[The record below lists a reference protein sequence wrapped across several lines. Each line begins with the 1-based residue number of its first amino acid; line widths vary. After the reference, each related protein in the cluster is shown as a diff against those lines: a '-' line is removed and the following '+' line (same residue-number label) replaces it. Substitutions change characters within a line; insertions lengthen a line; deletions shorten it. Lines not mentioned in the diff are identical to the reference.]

1 MISADDEIVAVFVT
15 STESMITG
23 AWLKRLYKHRRAN
36 VQRSSSNS
44 TSLVSDRGAGWAGKM
59 QHFETFKSDFAAP
72 FLEICR
78 RIIERVAKFD
88 QHV

>member
-23 AWLKRLYKHRRAN
+23 AWHKRLYKHRRPN
-36 VQRSSSNS
+36 VQHSSSNS
-44 TSLVSDRGAGWAGKM
+44 TSLVSDRGAGWAGKVD
-59 QHFETFKSDFAAP
+59 HFEALEADFAAP
-72 FLEICR
+72 FLEIHSG
-78 RIIERVAKFD
+78 IIERVAEFD